1 MAFAPITQER
11 VEATLDELG
20 LKHYR
25 SESDDMT
32 VTAFPSAVC
41 FFRFDGDMFNIV
53 ARWLGTARTEED
65 KQALRR
71 CVNTINRS
79 LPRLRIHPTPWEDD
93 ALLAFVDSPFFPNGG
108 AEDEQLKRMLDF
120 YFSMLRYATDALNE
134 ELSELR
140 DDIARERSAESNTAS
155 STESD
160 ASDASDEGAQ

>member
-93 ALLAFVDSPFFPNGG
+93 AMLAFVDSPFFPSGG

-140 DDIARERSAESNTAS
+140 DDIARERTAES
-155 STESD
+155 STETD
-160 ASDASDEGAQ
+160 ASDASAEGAQ

>member
-65 KQALRR
+65 KRALRR
-71 CVNTINRS
+71 CVNTVNRS

-93 ALLAFVDSPFFPNGG
+93 AMLAFVDSPFFPNGG
-108 AEDEQLKRMLDF
+108 AEDEQLKGMVEFQQVKLKPNLNTG
-120 YFSMLRYATDALNE
+120 SQKATCLKRLQPTGSYVLKLLEA
-134 ELSELR
+134 
-140 DDIARERSAESNTAS
+140 
-155 STESD
+155 
-160 ASDASDEGAQ
+160 